1 MAPSPRNQR
10 GSLLTHS
17 GSAKLAA
24 AIHTHYQAQNLR
36 VTSRQ
41 IAQTANL
48 PVETTLNILYRQQS
62 YDLNQIK
69 SLFRAFDLKLKRE
82 DFETFR
88 AEDLQAPPA
97 PPEPLPV
104 GFGRGDVLMEIKQA
118 FQGDGRLVVI
128 TGMAGMGKSTVAQ
141 ALIGDVGLREAYPWV
156 LTVEV
161 QGVGLALGTIARQ
174 VLGEAI
180 TQETQRRGGVKGLM
194 EAIAAK
200 LESKPCLLWI
210 EGLTLPFSDTVQQLF
225 NHLGTLPEMRSRLLL
240 TLETLPPT
248 LPAQTQAIP
257 LKGLALPPTIT
268 LFQHWGV
275 PLPTEADHHCLE
287 TIHQT
292 YQGHPLALKMIA
304 GEIRSTPYNGNIQ
317 AYWRDYG
324 YEYDLP
330 MAEGSGAGDAE
341 VMEDWAMRDTVPIAA
356 LLERASQRLAQEM
369 PLAYELLTMGATQR
383 GPAPVA
389 GWQFLIADLDPHLQ
403 AQAFETLSDRFW
415 LETVMI
421 HNAPHYRI
429 PSFLHTIIKATPGGR
444 GYD

>member
-1 MAPSPRNQR
+1 MAPSIRNQR
-10 GSLLTHS
+10 GSLLTDS

-62 YDLNQIK
+62 CDLNQIK
-69 SLFRAFDLKLKRE
+69 TLFRAFDLKLKRE
-82 DFETFR
+82 DFETFHT
-88 AEDLQAPPA
+88 ADPQAPPA

-118 FQGDGRLVVI
+118 LQGDGRLVVI

-161 QGVGLALGTIARQ
+161 QGIGLALGAIARQ

-180 TQETQRRGGVKGLM
+180 TDETQRRGGVKGLI

-200 LESKPCLLWI
+200 LESKPCLLWL
-210 EGLTLPFSDTVQQLF
+210 EGLTLPLSDAVQQLF
-225 NHLGTLPEMRSRLLL
+225 NHLGALPEMRSRLLL
-240 TLETLPPT
+240 TLETLPP
-248 LPAQTQAIP
+248 AVSEQTQEIHIQ
-257 LKGLALPPTIT
+257 GLALAPCIT

-330 MAEGSGAGDAE
+330 MVEAGSSEDGEPVVGEGFS
-341 VMEDWAMRDTVPIAA
+341 IAA

-369 PLAYELLTMGATQR
+369 PLAHELLTMGATQR

-429 PSFLHTIIKATPGGR
+429 PSCLHTIILNSTAGR
-444 GYD
+444 

>member
-1 MAPSPRNQR
+1 MAPSLRNQR
-10 GSLLTHS
+10 GSLLTPS

-48 PVETTLNILYRQQS
+48 PVEMTLNILYRQQNC
-62 YDLNQIK
+62 DLNQIK

-88 AEDLQAPPA
+88 SEDRQAPPT

-104 GFGRGDVLMEIKQA
+104 GFGRGDLLMEIKRA

-128 TGMAGMGKSTVAQ
+128 TGMAGIGKSTAAQ
-141 ALIGDVGLREAYPWV
+141 ALMGDVGLREAYPWV

-161 QGVGLALGTIARQ
+161 QGVGLALGAIARQ
-174 VLGEAI
+174 VLGETI
-180 TQETQRRGGVKGLM
+180 TQETQRQGGVKGLIG
-194 EAIAAK
+194 AITAK

-210 EGLTLPFSDTVQQLF
+210 EGLTLPLSDAVQQLL
-225 NHLGTLPEMRSRLLL
+225 NHLGTLPDMRSRLLL
-240 TLETLPPT
+240 TLETLPPN
-248 LPAQTQAIP
+248 LPDQTQVIH

-268 LFQHWGV
+268 LFQYWGV
-275 PLPTEADHHCLE
+275 PLPTDADHHCLE

-330 MAEGSGAGDAE
+330 MAEADRNGTGDCEA
-341 VMEDWAMRDTVPIAA
+341 MENLGMHDTVPIAA

-429 PSFLHTIIKATPGGR
+429 PSFLHTIILNSTAGR
-444 GYD
+444 